1 MYPLIIVEDEPILL
15 NGLAKLVERT
25 TSEFQLAGKASD
37 AYEAMELITTLP
49 PTLVITDIRMPKMDG
64 LELCSWIRD
73 RQPEIKVIIASGY
86 SDFAYA
92 QQAIRLGVVDFL
104 LKPVKPEE
112 LSKALG
118 KAKALIDE
126 RLFSNAELALE
137 PEVFNLFEEL
147 IQAIQLLDPAKA
159 VEKTVLFWNTI
170 SKGEVNNQHFDLQQ
184 AANILRNIQKRFP
197 EVEITSDIEWVD
209 GLFDLVPGTEP
220 VIKYFEAQINKFISK
235 INDQRNSIGRQ
246 AVVKA
251 KEFIE
256 SNYAA
261 EISLKEV
268 ADAIYL
274 NPSYFSQLFKET
286 TGENF
291 INYLTKVRIEKAK
304 ALLKKSDY
312 KVYEVAQA
320 VGYTDQAYFSR
331 IFKQVVGVNPA
342 DFRRRLGI

>member
-25 TSEFQLAGKASD
+25 TSEFQVVGKAGD
-37 AYEAMELITTLP
+37 AYKAIELITTLAP
-49 PTLVITDIRMPKMDG
+49 ALVIADIRMPKMDG

-73 RQPEIKVIIASGY
+73 RQPEIKTIIASGY
-86 SDFAYA
+86 SDFGYA

-104 LKPVKPEE
+104 LKPVKEGE
-112 LSKALG
+112 LSKALD
-118 KAKALIDE
+118 KVNALINE
-126 RLFSNAELALE
+126 RFFSNTELTLE
-137 PEVFNLFEEL
+137 PEIFNQFEEL
-147 IQAIQLLDPAKA
+147 IRAIQLLDFAKA
-159 VEKTVLFWNTI
+159 VEKATLFWSLI
-170 SKGEVNNQHFDLQQ
+170 AKGEDNTWHFDLQQ
-184 AANILRNIQKRFP
+184 AVNILKNIQKRFP
-197 EVEITSDIEWVD
+197 EIEITSDIEWVD
-209 GLFDLVPGTEP
+209 GLFDLTPGTEQ
-220 VIKYFEAQINKFISK
+220 VMKYFEEQIKKFISK

-251 KEFIE
+251 KGFIE

-268 ADAIYL
+268 ADIVYL

-304 ALLKKSDY
+304 GLLERSDY

-320 VGYTDQAYFSR
+320 VGYADQAYFSR
-331 IFKQVVGVNPA
+331 IFKQVVGLNPA

>member
-15 NGLAKLVERT
+15 NGLAKLVERI
-25 TSEFQLAGKASD
+25 SPEFQVAGKAGD
-37 AYEAMELITTLP
+37 AFEAMELITTLAP
-49 PTLVITDIRMPKMDG
+49 VLVITDIRMPKMDG

-86 SDFAYA
+86 SDFGYA

-112 LSKALG
+112 LAKALG
-118 KAKALIDE
+118 KVKALIDE
-126 RLFSNAELALE
+126 KLFSDAGPALE
-137 PEVFNLFEEL
+137 PEVFSQFEEL
-147 IQAIQLLDPAKA
+147 IQAIQLLDSAKA
-159 VEKTVLFWNTI
+159 VEKAVLFWSMI
-170 SKGEVNNQHFDLQQ
+170 SKGQANTWHFDLQQ
-184 AANILRNIQKRFP
+184 AANIFRNIQKRFP
-197 EVEITSDIEWVD
+197 EVELTSDIEWVD
-209 GLFDLVPGTEP
+209 GLFDLAPGTEQI
-220 VIKYFEAQINKFISK
+220 IKYFEEQIKKFISK

-251 KEFIE
+251 KEFID
-256 SNYAA
+256 SNYAT

-268 ADAIYL
+268 ADAVYL

-304 ALLKKSDY
+304 SLLRESAY

-342 DFRRRLGI
+342 DFRRRLGV

>member
-25 TSEFQLAGKASD
+25 TAEFQVTGKASD
-37 AYEAMELITTLP
+37 AIEAMELITTLAP
-49 PTLVITDIRMPKMDG
+49 ALVITDIRMPKIDG

-104 LKPVKPEE
+104 LKPVKSEE

-118 KAKALIDE
+118 KVKDLIDE
-126 RLFSNAELALE
+126 RLFSNVELALE
-137 PEVFNLFEEL
+137 PEVFNQFEEL
-147 IQAIQLLDPAKA
+147 IQAIQLLDTAKA
-159 VEKTVLFWNTI
+159 VEKAVLFWSKI
-170 SKGEVNNQHFDLQQ
+170 SKGEANTWHFDLQQ

-209 GLFDLVPGTEP
+209 GLFELVPGTEQLS
-220 VIKYFEAQINKFISK
+220 KYFEEQITKFISK

-268 ADAIYL
+268 ADAVYL

-291 INYLTKVRIEKAK
+291 ISYLTKVRIEKAK
-304 ALLKKSDY
+304 GLLKKSDY

-342 DFRRRLGI
+342 DFRRRLRI

>member
-15 NGLAKLVERT
+15 NGLAKMIEKT
-25 TSEFQLAGKASD
+25 TREFHVIGKAGD
-37 AYEAMELITTLP
+37 AFEAIELITTLTP
-49 PTLVITDIRMPKMDG
+49 ILVITDIRMPKMDG
-64 LELCSWIRD
+64 LELSSWIRNQ
-73 RQPEIKVIIASGY
+73 QPEIKVIIASGY

-112 LSKALG
+112 L
-118 KAKALIDE
+118 AKALAKVKILIDD
-126 RLFSNAELALE
+126 RLLVNAELPFQ
-137 PEVFNLFEEL
+137 PEIFSQFEEL
-147 IQAIQLLDPAKA
+147 VQAIQLLDPVKA
-159 VEKTVLFWNTI
+159 IDKFTSFWRML
-170 SKGEVNNQHFDLQQ
+170 SKGETNTWHYNLQR

-197 EVEITSDIEWVD
+197 EVEITSDLEWVD
-209 GLFDLVPGTEP
+209 GLFILAPEP
-220 VIKYFEAQINKFISK
+220 EQLIGYLKSQIQTFINKIT
-235 INDQRNSIGRQ
+235 DQRNSIGRQ

-256 SNYAA
+256 SNYAS

-268 ADAIYL
+268 AEAVFL

-291 INYLTKVRIEKAK
+291 INYLTKIRIEKAME
-304 ALLKKSDY
+304 LLKQSDI

-331 IFKQVVGVNPA
+331 IFKQVVGLNPA
-342 DFRRRLGI
+342 DYRRRLGI